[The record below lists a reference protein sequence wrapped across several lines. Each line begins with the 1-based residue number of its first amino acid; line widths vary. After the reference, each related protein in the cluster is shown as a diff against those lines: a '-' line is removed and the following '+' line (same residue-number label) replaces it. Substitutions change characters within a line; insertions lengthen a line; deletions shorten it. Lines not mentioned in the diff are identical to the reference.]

1 MKENSKAPF
10 LAICLFLLLTIPLD
24 RAVNAAADIVA
35 NRGLDTNWFFGMDHA
50 FQSAIVAIV
59 PTFFGYL
66 LFKHIEE
73 LKENPSSEMVVMK
86 AVFAALFVVM
96 FTVTG
101 CGFLSLTAETRGT
114 LRTDTISNL
123 LMSSLAI
130 GAADGLMM
138 AGMTGIIACFFLK
151 RIQRELIDKK
161 ESKDNEKPC

>member
-24 RAVNAAADIVA
+24 RAVNAATDIVA

-59 PTFFGYL
+59 PTIFGYL

-73 LKENPSSEMVVMK
+73 LKENPSSEMTIMK
-86 AVFAALFVVM
+86 AIFATMFVIV
-96 FTVTG
+96 FTVAG
-101 CGFLSLTAETRGT
+101 CGFLSLKAETYGT
-114 LRTDTISNL
+114 LSIDSTSDL
-123 LMSSLAI
+123 LMSSLAL

-138 AGMTGIIACFFLK
+138 AGMTGIISFFSLK
-151 RIQRELIDKK
+151 RIQRELIEKK
-161 ESKDNEKPC
+161 KTKDEKPC